1 MKSRLLWLA
10 VLAAALAGFYEGT
23 LGTARR
29 GAPAVVDRQRINR
42 EFADF
47 TLPPLPV
54 PVLPRPEINLPL
66 PEHAAIAPPA
76 LPGC

>member
-29 GAPAVVDRQRINR
+29 TAPPVVDRQRINR

-47 TLPPLPV
+47 KLPPLPV
-54 PVLPRPEINLPL
+54 PDLPRAEINVPL
-66 PEHAAIAPPA
+66 PEPGAFVRPAPP
-76 LPGC
+76 GR

>member
-23 LGTARR
+23 IGSARR

-47 TLPPLPV
+47 KLPAVPV
-54 PVLPRPEINLPL
+54 PDLPRAEIHVPL
-66 PEHAAIAPPA
+66 PEPAAIAPPA
-76 LPGC
+76 LPAR

>member
-29 GAPAVVDRQRINR
+29 SPPPVVDRQRINR

-47 TLPPLPV
+47 KIPPLPV
-54 PVLPRPEINLPL
+54 PDLPRAEINLPL
-66 PEHAAIAPPA
+66 PEPNTIVPPA
-76 LPGC
+76 PKGR

>member
-29 GAPAVVDRQRINR
+29 SAPPVVDFSAPAV
-42 EFADF
+42 
-47 TLPPLPV
+47 P
-54 PVLPRPEINLPL
+54 
-66 PEHAAIAPPA
+66 APTAPA
-76 LPGC
+76 TPAPAPAPKA

>member
-10 VLAAALAGFYEGT
+10 VLAAALVGFYEGT

-29 GAPAVVDRQRINR
+29 SAPAVVDRQRINR

-47 TLPPLPV
+47 QLPVLPV
-54 PVLPRPEINLPL
+54 PDLPRTEINLPL
-66 PEHAAIAPPA
+66 PEPGRVVPPA
-76 LPGC
+76 PTGR

>member
-29 GAPAVVDRQRINR
+29 SPPSVVDRQRINR

-47 TLPPLPV
+47 KIPPLPV
-54 PVLPRPEINLPL
+54 PDLPRAEINLPL
-66 PEHAAIAPPA
+66 PEPATVVPPA
-76 LPGC
+76 PAGR

>member
-29 GAPAVVDRQRINR
+29 STPAVVDRHRINR

-47 TLPPLPV
+47 QLPALPV
-54 PVLPRPEINLPL
+54 PDLPRIEINLPL
-66 PEHAAIAPPA
+66 PEPATVVPPAPP
-76 LPGC
+76 GR

>member
-29 GAPAVVDRQRINR
+29 TTPAVVDRQRINR

-47 TLPPLPV
+47 KLPPLPV
-54 PVLPRPEINLPL
+54 PDLPRAEINVPL
-66 PEHAAIAPPA
+66 PEPSSVVPPG
-76 LPGC
+76 PGAR

>member
-29 GAPAVVDRQRINR
+29 SPPPVVDRQRINR

-47 TLPPLPV
+47 KIPPLPV
-54 PVLPRPEINLPL
+54 PDLPRAEINLPL
-66 PEHAAIAPPA
+66 PEPATVVPPAPP
-76 LPGC
+76 GR

>member
-23 LGTARR
+23 LGSARR
-29 GAPAVVDRQRINR
+29 STPPVVDRQRINR

-47 TLPPLPV
+47 QLPALPV
-54 PVLPRPEINLPL
+54 PTLPRIEINVPL
-66 PEHAAIAPPA
+66 PEPAEVIPPA
-76 LPGC
+76 PKGR